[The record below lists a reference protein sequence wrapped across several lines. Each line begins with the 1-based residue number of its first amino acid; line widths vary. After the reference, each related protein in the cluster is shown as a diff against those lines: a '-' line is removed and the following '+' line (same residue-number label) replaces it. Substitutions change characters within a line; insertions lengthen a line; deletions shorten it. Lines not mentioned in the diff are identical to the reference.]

1 MLLLFACTQSEDKIP
16 EVVDDTAQ
24 SDTNTTQDTAK
35 DTGKDS
41 GKDSG
46 KDTDTQQDTDTQVVD
61 DTAAAEP
68 ALVGVFTRSVEG
80 DGTGTIYVIVLDASP
95 ENNPNAHPVLET
107 NFTGV
112 DLSAPGSNYPYQIKG
127 LVPRTDA
134 YYVAAYLD
142 GDENSTGVGP
152 PSAGDLIATCA
163 GVTCSAVL
171 DQSTEVT
178 LNLDFS
184 IVAAPPP

>member
-1 MLLLFACTQSEDKIP
+1 MLLLLWFACTQSEEKVP
-16 EVVDDTAQ
+16 EVMDDTAQ

-41 GKDSG
+41 GKD
-46 KDTDTQQDTDTQVVD
+46 TDTKQDTSTDSQVID
-61 DTAAAEP
+61 DTAVTEP
-68 ALVGVFTRSVEG
+68 SIAGVFTRSVEG
-80 DGTGTIYVIVLDASP
+80 DSTGTIYVIVLDASP
-95 ENNPNAHPVLET
+95 ENNPSAHPVLET

-112 DLSAPGSNYPYQIKG
+112 DLSAPGANYPYQIKG

-152 PSAGDLIATCA
+152 PGAGDLIATCA

-171 DQSTEVT
+171 DQSIEVT
-178 LNLDFS
+178 LNLNFS
-184 IVAAPPP
+184 IVAGPPP